1 MLAVHFGPL
10 HTVYWWSAA
19 LSGPTGAT
27 DTELP
32 MQGPAARVTT
42 GPQQREDQACSSH
55 ARPPTNAACRPSVTP
70 C

>member
-32 MQGPAARVTT
+32 MQGPAAG
-42 GPQQREDQACSSH
+42 GPR
-55 ARPPTNAACRPSVTP
+55 RG
-70 C
+70 